1 MSRKEVVCLGRFCLL
16 LLMIL
21 PSLTQITFPVP
32 QASSGI
38 ITLKVG
44 VMFGLGEVRPVARA
58 DFYALTKD
66 LNTISKEAAKSLNL
80 PSIEPFEQYINKQS
94 NASAEL
100 RAWIIR
106 TNDRGFAS
114 RGGRYD
120 FGRVFFD
127 SDARKV
133 TLDDLLNV
141 PEFRNW
147 LQDPA
152 NYSESLPKFP
162 KATGNTAKD
171 EKALADYRQRLGTQ
185 MIEQDYPGSTRPS
198 WWLIEMIENISK
210 GRANLCYND
219 EMARRTE
226 RIVEAGVLL
235 APKYSVGNIKTS
247 LSGEAEITLPA
258 GTYWLSNLTGTPIGR
273 SSILWDLPVVV
284 EPGKVTNV
292 RLSNDNA
299 KEID

>member
-1 MSRKEVVCLGRFCLL
+1 MSRKEVVCVGEFCLL
-16 LLMIL
+16 VLVVL

-32 QASSGI
+32 QAASGI
-38 ITLKVG
+38 LRLKVG
-44 VMFGLGEVRPVARA
+44 VMFGLGEVRPVASA

-66 LNTISKEAAKSLNL
+66 LNTISREAAKSLNL

-106 TNDRGFAS
+106 TNDKGFAS

-127 SDARKV
+127 SDAKKV

-147 LQDPA
+147 LQDSA
-152 NYSESLPKFP
+152 NFSQSPRFP
-162 KATGNTAKD
+162 KPTGNTAKD

-185 MIEQDYPGSTRPS
+185 MIEQDYSGSERPS
-198 WWLIEMIENISK
+198 SWIIEMIKDISK
-210 GRANLCYND
+210 GRANLCYKD
-219 EMARRTE
+219 EMALRME
-226 RIVEAGVLL
+226 RIVEAGVEF
-235 APKYSVGNIKTS
+235 APKYSAGNIRTS
-247 LSGEAEITLPA
+247 PSGEAEITLPA
-258 GTYWLSNLTGTPIGR
+258 GTYWLSNLTGTAIGVN
-273 SSILWDLPVVV
+273 SILWDVQVVV
-284 EPGKVTNV
+284 ERGKVTNV